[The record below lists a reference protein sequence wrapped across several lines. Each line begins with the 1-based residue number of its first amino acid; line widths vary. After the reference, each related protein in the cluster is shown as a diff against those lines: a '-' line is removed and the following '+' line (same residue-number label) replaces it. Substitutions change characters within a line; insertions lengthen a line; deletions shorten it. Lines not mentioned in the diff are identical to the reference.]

1 MLSLF
6 FIDVFRYD
14 IKLSSIMS
22 KKNKIVKVVY
32 IGQKTDI
39 INAVVGSVPEKG
51 KTYDIPV
58 SMWEA
63 ASKDDWKEDKK
74 AAKKVAKKIANKKG

>member
-22 KKNKIVKVVY
+22 KKKTVTVKY
-32 IGQKTDI
+32 IGEKTDI
-39 INAVVGSVPEKG
+39 INAVVGSIPEKG
-51 KTYDIPV
+51 KKYNIPA
-58 SMWEA
+58 SEWEA
-63 ASKDDWKEDKK
+63 ASKDDWAEDKK
-74 AAKKVAKKIANKKG
+74 TAKKAAKKIANKKN